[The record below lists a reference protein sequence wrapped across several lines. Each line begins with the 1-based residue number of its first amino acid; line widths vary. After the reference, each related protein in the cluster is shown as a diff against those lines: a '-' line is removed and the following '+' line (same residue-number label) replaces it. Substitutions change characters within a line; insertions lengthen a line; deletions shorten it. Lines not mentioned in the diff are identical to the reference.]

1 MREDDNCR
9 RCRELLGAH
18 LFGQLEPE
26 EDAELRQHL
35 ENCPQCRAEEADLR
49 AVAELLDEDAEY
61 LSAEEPP
68 PHLKEKVVAEVFGD
82 DARGSSRTRIPFAA
96 AAAAIAVVLVGAA
109 SLFIGFSGSGG
120 PPGLGDEE
128 PISFASAPEGARVVE
143 ASVVAHTWG
152 TEILMEVEGLRDGE
166 IYNVEIER
174 EDGTTA
180 RGGTLIGVGENQID
194 CNLNAA
200 VLRQNAESITIT
212 DSSGEVV
219 LRSKLADRP
228 PSLYT

>member
-1 MREDDNCR
+1 MKDENCR

-26 EDAELRQHL
+26 EEAELHRHL
-35 ENCPQCRAEEADLR
+35 EGCPQCRAEEADLR
-49 AVAELLDEDAEY
+49 AVADLLDEDAEY

-68 PHLKEKVVAEVFGD
+68 PHLKEKVVEEVFGD
-82 DARGSSRTRIPFAA
+82 GARRSRMKTPIAA
-96 AAAAIAVVLVGAA
+96 AAAVAVVLIGAV
-109 SLFIGFSGSGG
+109 SLFIGLSDPGA

-128 PISFASAPEGARVVE
+128 PISFASQPDGARVVE

-166 IYNVEIER
+166 VYEVEIER

-180 RGGTLIGVGENQID
+180 RGGTLIGVGENQIE
-194 CNLNAA
+194 CVLNAA
-200 VLRQNAESITIT
+200 VLRQNAESIIIT

-219 LRSKLADRP
+219 LRSELADRP